1 MSAGVKRGRVL
12 VTGASAGLG
21 TEFARQLAARGL
33 DLLLVARR
41 EDRLRTLAAELGQA
55 HAVDVDCFAA
65 DLSDPAAPAA
75 IEAHV
80 REREYPVDWLIN
92 NAGAAGPALLEDTDW
107 STQAAF
113 LELMMISVAQLCHR
127 FIPPMCSRGFGRG

>member
-92 NAGAAGPALLEDTDW
+92 NAGAAGPALREDTDW
-107 STQAAF
+107 ST
-113 LELMMISVAQLCHR
+113 LHRISPSLFGSFFGYFANY
-127 FIPPMCSRGFGRG
+127 FICPNKIWQYT